1 MGKGAT
7 GGVVQ
12 LLMTASLLRGVCA
25 AVICSALP
33 FEACK
38 EVKCDISRLLLPSPK
53 QRLQAC
59 LARLMQGHCKQLSI
73 DQHQKTVTLCFGR
86 NDCLDDFVY

>member
-1 MGKGAT
+1 
-7 GGVVQ
+7 
-12 LLMTASLLRGVCA
+12 MTASLLRGVCA
-25 AVICSALP
+25 AVIGSALP

-73 DQHQKTVTLCFGR
+73 DQHQKSVTLCFGMIV
-86 NDCLDDFVY
+86 LTILYTKAFVAAQAPKKKA